1 MSTMK
6 KPDIGTKMYFVC
18 EHLYCIPN
26 HAGPVKEYCVCEA
39 EVVGFFTG
47 GYTEVQLVGD
57 DPNGHRTPYYFKL
70 SEIGERVFYAPEEA
84 AGYAQTLTV
93 RYERI
98 WGWLGAPD
106 IPMRRPWENLLKS
119 RKEGTT

>member
-1 MSTMK
+1 MTTMK

-18 EHLYCIPN
+18 ERLYYIPN

-39 EVVGFFTG
+39 DVTGFFTG

-57 DPNGHRTPYYFKL
+57 NPNGHRTPYSFNL
-70 SEIGERVFYAPEEA
+70 SEIGKSVFYTSAEA
-84 AGYAQTLTV
+84 ASYAQALTV